1 MADILDFYDI
11 IVNQLVGDPTLF
23 IFLTFLVI
31 GFILIRSRAPN
42 VVLSFF
48 IMIVTGILAIEFPV
62 LRWGLAIFGLG
73 FVGWIFMRIRR
84 E

>member
-48 IMIVTGILAIEFPV
+48 IMIVTGILAIKFPV